1 MSIIGFASQLAMG
14 KDTAADY
21 LNDEMNR
28 LGIFGKWERSAFA
41 NAVKET
47 FCTSFGVDR
56 QFLEKW
62 KRIDEAPPGMNMN
75 VRKAL
80 QFIGD
85 GFRQIR
91 ENIWIEIA
99 LRNKGRKLIISDC
112 RYINEAKHIRR
123 HEGINI
129 ILYRPNYIND
139 DPNPSESQMR
149 TMIDWCLRTQ
159 KEGAISHSTENPPE
173 GSQYYDFFLINDGD
187 IPQMHGKIRNLL
199 IPYIERTYG
208 CQI

>member
-62 KRIDEAPPGMNMN
+62 KRIDEAPP
-75 VRKAL
+75 R
-80 QFIGD
+80 D
-85 GFRQIR
+85 
-91 ENIWIEIA
+91 E
-99 LRNKGRKLIISDC
+99 
-112 RYINEAKHIRR
+112 
-123 HEGINI
+123 HE
-129 ILYRPNYIND
+129 R
-139 DPNPSESQMR
+139 
-149 TMIDWCLRTQ
+149 
-159 KEGAISHSTENPPE
+159 A
-173 GSQYYDFFLINDGD
+173 
-187 IPQMHGKIRNLL
+187 
-199 IPYIERTYG
+199 
-208 CQI
+208 